1 MYQHE
6 SGRPSQGGSAHAVDA
21 PLAGASPCREPAV
34 TPADPTSPHAVRAAP
49 AVAPAL
55 GPSLGGAAHG
65 PLPALVAVDVTGDDA
80 GPFLQGQLCNDL
92 VALAPGAAQLNGWC
106 SPKGRLLASPTVH
119 RLADGFRLVLP
130 ADLVPGFVQRLR
142 MFVLRAAVSVAP
154 RDDLVAL
161 ALFAPADAAGEG
173 IARAWLDAVGVG
185 SGDDD
190 LAAGTAPRAALGP
203 DGTSALVVHGLRAG
217 PDAASG
223 ATSGA
228 ASGAAPLRR
237 LLAFVPATSA
247 AASADA
253 VAAAVPGATA
263 LSAAAADGAWRLADV
278 RAGLPQVRAA
288 TRDAFVPQMVN
299 FGEAGGLSFKK
310 GCYPGQE
317 IVARM
322 QYLGKLKRHMRAF
335 RTAGAPIGARP
346 VPGDALDARGAD
358 GAPAAGAAEVVDAVA
373 LDDGSV
379 ELLAVVRVDAGDVE
393 LDVGGAPARPFE
405 LPYVPPGAGEARGR
419 VAGAGTGAV
428 ADAGGAAS

>member
-1 MYQHE
+1 M
-6 SGRPSQGGSAHAVDA
+6 
-21 PLAGASPCREPAV
+21 
-34 TPADPTSPHAVRAAP
+34 TPADPTPPDAAP
-49 AVAPAL
+49 AVAPR
-55 GPSLGGAAHG
+55 LGGPAHG
-65 PLPALVAVDVTGDDA
+65 RLSALVAVDVTGDEA
-80 GPFLQGQLCNDL
+80 EPFLQGQLCNDL

-161 ALFAPADAAGEG
+161 ALFAPADASGEG
-173 IARAWLDAVGVG
+173 IVRAWLDAAGVG
-185 SGDDD
+185 LGDDG

-203 DGTSALVVHGLRAG
+203 DGASALVAHELRAG
-217 PDAASG
+217 PDTAP
-223 ATSGA
+223 
-228 ASGAAPLRR
+228 GAAPLRR
-237 LLAFVPATSA
+237 LLAFVPA
-247 AASADA
+247 ASVDA
-253 VAAAVPGATA
+253 VAAAVPGAAA
-263 LSAAAADGAWRLADV
+263 LSAAGTDGAWRLADV

-335 RTAGAPIGARP
+335 RTVGAPGGATP

-358 GAPAAGAAEVVDAVA
+358 DALAAAGAAGAAGTAGAAEVVDAVA

-419 VAGAGTGAV
+419 VADGT
-428 ADAGGAAS
+428 AS